1 MRKQDKMKP
10 ESHVIRSVRTA
21 TKSSTALMN
30 DRKRDAG
37 LRNISMWITDVRGT
51 ELEESFNK
59 ELKELRNRIDGL
71 SEHYREKMAALK

>member
-1 MRKQDKMKP
+1 MKT

-21 TKSSTALMN
+21 TKSSTAQMN

-37 LRNISMWITDVRGT
+37 LRSISMWIVDVRGT

-59 ELKELRNRIDGL
+59 ELKELRDRIDGL
-71 SEHYREKMAALK
+71 SEYYQGKLNEIKGDL